1 MKDRNLA
8 IGNLF
13 QLAEFYIGDI
23 EKKYE
28 NLWLWNKASL
38 KAIFRSSAIII
49 AACTLDT
56 VALKSERVLFPNHW
70 HRLV

>member
-38 KAIFRSSAIII
+38 KAIF
-49 AACTLDT
+49 
-56 VALKSERVLFPNHW
+56 
-70 HRLV
+70 